1 MFGATQVINS
11 VLHEKM
17 KFFIKD
23 FFSKCYQIR
32 SQWSHLLKKSLMENF
47 IVCAVHSSSCIA
59 FPFYDNLILKL
70 FQRTSDCLDKGYIFN
85 GRLDLKLEVQ
95 HWHLKIK

>member
-1 MFGATQVINS
+1 
-11 VLHEKM
+11 
-17 KFFIKD
+17 
-23 FFSKCYQIR
+23 
-32 SQWSHLLKKSLMENF
+32 MENF
-47 IVCAVHSSSCIA
+47 IFCAVHSSSFIA

-70 FQRTSDCLDKGYIFN
+70 FQRTSDCLDKGYNFN